1 MRAPRAIAIL
11 MGSLGLAFCILGC
24 GETPPAESSP
34 AAGSGA
40 RPVVRLATTTSTDNS
55 GLLERLLPPFEKW
68 WGARVHVIA
77 VGTGRAL
84 DLGRNGDVDVVLV
97 HDPAAEEAFM
107 AEGAGLN
114 RRSVMFNDFLILG
127 PKDDPAK
134 IAQASGPADAFA
146 RIARAGAPFVSR
158 GDNSGTHKTELAVW
172 QAADLKPA
180 GAWYLEAGQGMGA
193 TLLVADEKN
202 GYCLTDRGTYLAM
215 RAKLH
220 LAPRFED
227 PEALRNPYSI
237 IAVNPAVRRDVNYL
251 GAMALVAWVTS
262 PEGQKIIADFRVDG
276 EPLFHPLAVPPEGS
290 WFAAGL
296 APRPGAPGPAPRPER
311 GPTGTGTSGAANQPR
326 SDLRTCRE
334 VICEPAA
341 RQIDR

>member
-11 MGSLGLAFCILGC
+11 MGSLGLALGILGC
-24 GETPPAESSP
+24 SETPPAESPP

-68 WGARVHVIA
+68 WGAPVHVIA

-97 HDPAAEEAFM
+97 HDPAAEEAFT

-146 RIARAGAPFVSR
+146 RIARAEAPFVSR
-158 GDNSGTHKTELAVW
+158 GDNSGTHKKELAVW
-172 QAADLKPA
+172 QAANLKPA
-180 GAWYLEAGQGMGA
+180 GAWYLEAGQGMSA
-193 TLLVADEKN
+193 TLLMADEKN

-237 IAVNPAVRRDVNYL
+237 IAVNPAVHRDVNYL

-276 EPLFHPLAVPPEGS
+276 EGLFHPLAVPPAHDNALTVAR
-290 WFAAGL
+290 WPFLATARWAGMPTAL
-296 APRPGAPGPAPRPER
+296 SAHSGP
-311 GPTGTGTSGAANQPR
+311 
-326 SDLRTCRE
+326 RE
-334 VICEPAA
+334 VDKSYQIAIRPDEMDA
-341 RQIDR
+341 RTTC

>member
-1 MRAPRAIAIL
+1 MRTVATIVLAL
-11 MGSLGLAFCILGC
+11 SVSLAASGLGC
-24 GETPPAESSP
+24 RGTAEDSS
-34 AAGSGA
+34 ASSGQGQG
-40 RPVVRLATTTSTDNS
+40 RPIRLATTTSTENT

-68 WGARVHVIA
+68 WGAPVHVIA

-84 DLGRNGDVDVVLV
+84 DLGRNGDADVVLV
-97 HDPAAEEAFM
+97 HDPAAEDAFM

-146 RIARAGAPFVSR
+146 RIARAEAPFVSR
-158 GDNSGTHKTELAVW
+158 GDNSGTHKKELAVW
-172 QAADLKPA
+172 QAANLKPA
-180 GAWYLEAGQGMGA
+180 GAWYLEAGQGMSA
-193 TLLVADEKN
+193 TLLMADEKN

-215 RAKLH
+215 RVKLH

-237 IAVNPAVRRDVNYL
+237 IAVNPAVHRDVNYL

-276 EPLFHPLAVPPEGS
+276 EGLFHPLAVPPAHDNALTVAR
-290 WFAAGL
+290 WPFLATARWAG
-296 APRPGAPGPAPRPER
+296 
-311 GPTGTGTSGAANQPR
+311 
-326 SDLRTCRE
+326 
-334 VICEPAA
+334 
-341 RQIDR
+341 

>member
-11 MGSLGLAFCILGC
+11 MGSLGLALGILGC
-24 GETPPAESSP
+24 SETPPAESPP
-34 AAGSGA
+34 AAGSSA

-68 WGARVHVIA
+68 WGAPVHVIA

-97 HDPAAEEAFM
+97 HDPAAEDAFM

-114 RRSVMFNDFLILG
+114 RRSVMFNDFLIVG

-146 RIARAGAPFVSR
+146 RIARAEAPFVSR
-158 GDNSGTHKTELAVW
+158 SDDSGTHKMELAVW
-172 QAADLKPA
+172 KKADLQPA
-180 GAWYLEAGQGMGA
+180 GKWYLEAGQGMSA
-193 TLLVADEKN
+193 TLLMADEKN
-202 GYCLTDRGTYLAM
+202 AYCLTDRGTYLAM

-227 PEALRNPYSI
+227 PEGLRNPYSI
-237 IAVNPAVRRDVNYL
+237 IAVNPAVHRDVNYL

-276 EPLFHPLAVPPEGS
+276 EGLFHPLAVPPKGS

-296 APRPGAPGPAPRPER
+296 APRPGAPGSAPRKR
-311 GPTGTGTSGAANQPR
+311 GG
-326 SDLRTCRE
+326 
-334 VICEPAA
+334 EPAA
-341 RQIDR
+341 K